1 MSWRVSRS
9 SPDRGM
15 GAVHPRQ
22 HEPRPEVRKE
32 TGIFEDQKI
41 ILQQLDQKVHG
52 SLACKEA
59 RVWGQIVKSFANH
72 ISLFCNS
79 REPRKEM
86 SQDYSSFQGSAGWF
100 PGCLI
105 LPFSPSAK
113 SLLLWPPGRAQ
124 GWVTSVLLPGQ
135 GGKVRDDRARWDT
148 PSAFH
153 HRKMFI
159 LGALNLRKSK

>member
-1 MSWRVSRS
+1 MSWRVSGS
-9 SPDRGM
+9 SPDRGT

-22 HEPRPEVRKE
+22 HEPRPEVRKK

-41 ILQQLDQKVHG
+41 ILQQLDWKVHG
-52 SLACKEA
+52 SLACRAK
-59 RVWGQIVKSFANH
+59 VWGQIVKSFANH

-86 SQDYSSFQGSAGWF
+86 SQDSFSFQGSAGWL
-100 PGCLI
+100 PSYLI
-105 LPFSPSAK
+105 PPFTPSVK

-135 GGKVRDDRARWDT
+135 GWKVRDDRARQDT
-148 PSAFH
+148 PSTFH
-153 HRKMFI
+153 HRKLFV
-159 LGALNLRKSK
+159 LGALNPRKSK